1 MEERMP
7 AARTLIALASSG
19 VLALAAGES
28 TAQSGA
34 WPSRPIK
41 FVVPLPP
48 GGSPDYLSRLLAER
62 LQPVLGQ
69 PLVVE
74 NKPGAGGN
82 IAREFVARQLA
93 DGYTVLMSES
103 SHVMAAGIGAKLP
116 YDPIKDFQ
124 PISLA
129 ATIPF
134 GLTVNSS
141 MPVHSLKEFLDYAKS
156 APRPLTYGTAGIGAP
171 HHFATEL
178 LRSMTGINVVHVPY
192 KGSAGIIP
200 ALLSGEIDFTIA
212 AVNSLLPH
220 FKSGKLR
227 PIAIAGSSRTA
238 ILADVPTIAEAGPLP
253 GYTVDVW
260 LGVMAPAG
268 TPRSIIDRLNGE
280 INRVVRDPQIVKERL
295 NTVGLEAVGT
305 TPEKLLEVMKAD
317 LVKYTKVA
325 REAQIKPE

>member
-1 MEERMP
+1 MNMRILFLS
-7 AARTLIALASSG
+7 AVFALHS
-19 VLALAAGES
+19 LAAGEAA
-28 TAQSGA
+28 AQSGP
-34 WPSRPIK
+34 WPNRPIR

-48 GGSPDYLSRLLAER
+48 GGSPDYLSRLFAER

-82 IAREFVARQLA
+82 IAREFVARQPA
-93 DGYTVLMSES
+93 DGYTILMSES

-116 YDPIKDFQ
+116 YDPIKDFE

-141 MPVHSLKEFLDYAKS
+141 MPVHSLKEFIAYAKAS
-156 APRPLTYGTAGIGAP
+156 PRPLTYGTAGIGSP
-171 HHFATEL
+171 HHFAVEL

-200 ALLSGEIDFTIA
+200 ALLTGEIDFSIA

-227 PIAIAGSSRTA
+227 PIAMAGSSRTA
-238 ILADVPTIAEAGPLP
+238 ILPDVPTIAEAGPLP

-268 TPRSIIDRLNGE
+268 TPRPIIDRLNGE

-305 TPEKLLEVMKAD
+305 TPEQLLEAMKGD

>member
-1 MEERMP
+1 VLLRGLILLALC
-7 AARTLIALASSG
+7 AAIALP
-19 VLALAAGES
+19 AGEGL
-28 TAQSGA
+28 AQP
-34 WPSRPIK
+34 WPSHSIR

-74 NKPGAGGN
+74 NRPGAAGN
-82 IAREFVARQLA
+82 IARDFVAKAPA
-93 DGYTVLMSES
+93 DGYTILMSES
-103 SHVMAAGIGAKLP
+103 AHVMSAAVGVKLP
-116 YDPIKDFQ
+116 YDPIKDFE

-134 GLTVNSS
+134 GLTVNSTT
-141 MPVHSLKEFLDYAKS
+141 PVHTLKEFVEYSKKS
-156 APRPLTYGTAGIGAP
+156 PRPLTYGTAGVGAP
-171 HHFATEL
+171 HHFAVEL

-200 ALLSGEIDFTIA
+200 ALLSGEIDFSIA

-227 PIAIAGSSRTA
+227 PIAIAASSRTA
-238 ILADVPTIAEAGPLP
+238 ILPEVPTIAEAGPLP
-253 GYTVDVW
+253 GYAVNVW

-268 TPRSIIDRLNGE
+268 TPRAIVDRLNTE
-280 INRVVRDPQIVKERL
+280 INKTVRDPQIVKERL
-295 NTVGLEAVGT
+295 TTVGLEAVGS
-305 TPEKLLEVMKAD
+305 TPDQLLEVMKTELA
-317 LVKYTKVA
+317 KYTKVA
-325 REAQIKPE
+325 RDANIQPE

>member
-1 MEERMP
+1 MFT
-7 AARTLIALASSG
+7 ARVLIAL
-19 VLALAAGES
+19 VLGAVVALPAGEA
-28 TAQSGA
+28 TAQAG
-34 WPSRPIK
+34 WPSRPIR

-74 NKPGAGGN
+74 NRPGAAGN
-82 IAREFVARQLA
+82 IARDFVAKAPA
-93 DGYTVLMSES
+93 DGYTILMSES
-103 SHVMAAGIGAKLP
+103 AHVMSAAVVAKLP
-116 YDPIKDFQ
+116 YDPIKDFE

-141 MPVHSLKEFLDYAKS
+141 MPAHSLKEFVEYMKAS
-156 APRPLTYGTAGIGAP
+156 QRPLTYGTAGIGSP
-171 HHFATEL
+171 HHFAVEL

-227 PIAIAGSSRTA
+227 PIAMAGSSRTA
-238 ILADVPTIAEAGPLP
+238 ILPDVPTIAEAGPLP

-268 TPRSIIDRLNGE
+268 TPRPIIARLNGE
-280 INRVVRDPQIVKERL
+280 INRVVHDPKIVKERL

-305 TPEKLLEVMKAD
+305 TPEQLLDVMKAD

>member
-1 MEERMP
+1 MFT
-7 AARTLIALASSG
+7 ARVLTT
-19 VLALAAGES
+19 LALGAAVALPAGEAA
-28 TAQSGA
+28 AQAG
-34 WPSRPIK
+34 WPSRPIR

-62 LQPVLGQ
+62 LQPALGQ

-82 IAREFVARQLA
+82 IAREFVARQPA
-93 DGYTVLMSES
+93 DGYTILMSES
-103 SHVMAAGIGAKLP
+103 SHVMAAGIGARLP
-116 YDPIKDFQ
+116 YDPIKDFH
-124 PISLA
+124 PISLV

-134 GLTVNSS
+134 GLTVNAG
-141 MPVHSLKEFLDYAKS
+141 MPVHSLKEFIAYAKAS
-156 APRPLTYGTAGIGAP
+156 PRPLTYGTAGIGAP
-171 HHFATEL
+171 HHFAVEL

-227 PIAIAGSSRTA
+227 PIAMAGSSRTA
-238 ILADVPTIAEAGPLP
+238 ILPDVPTIAEAGPLP
-253 GYTVDVW
+253 SYAVDVW

-280 INRVVRDPQIVKERL
+280 INRVVRDPQIVRERL

-305 TPEKLLEVMKAD
+305 TPERLLEVMQAD
-317 LVKYTKVA
+317 LAKYTKLA

>member
-1 MEERMP
+1 MFT
-7 AARTLIALASSG
+7 ARVLTT
-19 VLALAAGES
+19 LALGAAVALPAGEAA
-28 TAQSGA
+28 AQAG
-34 WPSRPIK
+34 WPSRPIR

-62 LQPVLGQ
+62 LQPALGQ

-82 IAREFVARQLA
+82 IAREFVARQPA
-93 DGYTVLMSES
+93 DGYTILMSES
-103 SHVMAAGIGAKLP
+103 SHVMAAGIGARLP

-124 PISLA
+124 PISLV

-134 GLTVNSS
+134 GLTVNAG
-141 MPVHSLKEFLDYAKS
+141 MPVHSLKEFIAYAKAS
-156 APRPLTYGTAGIGAP
+156 PRPLTYGTAGIGAP
-171 HHFATEL
+171 HHFAVEL

-227 PIAIAGSSRTA
+227 PIAMAGSSRTA
-238 ILADVPTIAEAGPLP
+238 ILPDVPTIAEAGPLP
-253 GYTVDVW
+253 GYAVDVW

-268 TPRSIIDRLNGE
+268 TPLPIIDRLNSE
-280 INRVVRDPQIVKERL
+280 INRVVRDPQIVRERL

-305 TPEKLLEVMKAD
+305 TPEQLLEVMKAD
-317 LVKYTKVA
+317 LAKYTKLA
-325 REAQIKPE
+325 REARIKPE